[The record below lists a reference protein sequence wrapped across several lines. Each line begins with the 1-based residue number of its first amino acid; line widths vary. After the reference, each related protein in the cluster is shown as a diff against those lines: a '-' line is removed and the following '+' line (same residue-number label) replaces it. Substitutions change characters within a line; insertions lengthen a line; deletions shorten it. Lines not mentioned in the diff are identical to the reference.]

1 MKDRKVI
8 MPDKWAL
15 IRNRKTKE
23 LEFKPQ
29 LASKPKSDGTKG
41 FLAYS
46 FRTT

>member
-23 LEFKPQ
+23 LEFKLQ
-29 LASKPKSDGTKG
+29 LVATAKG
-41 FLAYS
+41 FPIYS
-46 FRTT
+46 FRIS

>member
-23 LEFKPQ
+23 LEFKLQ
-29 LASKPKSDGTKG
+29 LAARPKSDGTKG
-41 FLAYS
+41 FPIYS
-46 FRTT
+46 FRIS

>member
-8 MPDKWAL
+8 MPDKLAL

-29 LASKPKSDGTKG
+29 LAIRTKNNVRKSK
-41 FLAYS
+41 
-46 FRTT
+46 